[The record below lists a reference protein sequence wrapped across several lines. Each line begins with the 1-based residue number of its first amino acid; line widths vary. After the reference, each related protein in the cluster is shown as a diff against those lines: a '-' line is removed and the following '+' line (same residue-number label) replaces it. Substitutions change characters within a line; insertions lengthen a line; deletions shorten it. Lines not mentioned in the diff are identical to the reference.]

1 MDGNPRY
8 RLTLLALAAVVV
20 LLALAAPAA
29 AAPFTWTP
37 ATVDGVVPINGI
49 SCPSPSLCV
58 AVDNNGNVVTSAD
71 PAGGAGT
78 WTVSNITTAFIEAV
92 SCPSVSLCVA
102 VDGAGDVHWSTDPN
116 GGAGTWS
123 SATVNPG
130 QELRAISCPTVT
142 LCVAGAD
149 SGNVMWS
156 TNPTGGVL
164 AWTFADIE
172 GPSFF
177 TEFSISCPATTLCVA
192 ANDNGEVW
200 TTPTP
205 TGLAGAWTKATANPG
220 GTVGLAM
227 SCPSPT
233 FCALSNDSGEYNT
246 TVNPTGGAAAWTVS
260 SLGFF
265 TILYGVSCP
274 TASLCV
280 SVDNGGNAR
289 TSTNPTGGAGTWAP
303 EALGVGGLFAISC
316 PSANFC
322 VAASSS
328 GDVVVGTRGTLSVN
342 VAGTGTGSVSG
353 SGLACPGVCSQT
365 YPGGTLATVT
375 ATPGSD
381 GSTFTGWSGACTGT
395 GPCSTTMS
403 SDRAVTA
410 TFTAAPADTGP
421 PVVAA
426 QDPIPA
432 PPPSALPPPVV
443 AKTANARPVS
453 GKVLVKEA
461 GTTRFVALSEPEQVK
476 FGAIFD
482 TRKGSVEIVVANGR
496 GGFDRATFSEGM
508 FKLSQTTG
516 RQPIAELTLVGGN
529 FKGCPKP
536 ARGGAARSAA
546 SRGRSVRHLWG
557 NGSGKFRTKGRYAS
571 ATIRGTR
578 WLTDDRCL
586 GTLARVT
593 AGAVT
598 VRDLVKRKSVAL
610 KAPKS
615 YFARAR

>member
-1 MDGNPRY
+1 M
-8 RLTLLALAAVVV
+8 
-20 LLALAAPAA
+20 
-29 AAPFTWTP
+29 
-37 ATVDGVVPINGI
+37 DGVVPINGI
-49 SCPSPSLCV
+49 SCPSTSLCV

-78 WTVSNITTAFIEAV
+78 WTVSNITTGFIEAV

-102 VDGAGDVHWSTDPN
+102 VDGAGNVHWSTNPN
-116 GGAGTWS
+116 GGATAWS
-123 SATVNPG
+123 SASVNPG
-130 QELRAISCPTVT
+130 LELRAISCPTVT

-149 SGNVMWS
+149 SGKVMWS
-156 TNPTGGVL
+156 TNPTGGPT
-164 AWTFADIE
+164 AWTPADIE

-177 TEFSISCPATTLCVA
+177 TEFSISCPTTTLCVA

-205 TGLAGAWTKATANPG
+205 TGLAGAWTKTTANPG

-227 SCPSPT
+227 SCPTET

-289 TSTNPTGGAGTWAP
+289 TSTNPTGGAGTWTP

-322 VAASSS
+322 VAASNS
-328 GDVVVGTRGTLSVN
+328 GDVVVGVRATLSVN

-353 SGLACPGVCSQT
+353 SGIACPGVCSQT
-365 YPGGTLATVT
+365 YPGGTLATLT
-375 ATPGSD
+375 ATPGAD
-381 GSTFTGWSGACTGT
+381 GSTFEGWSGACTGT

-403 SDRAVTA
+403 SNRAVTA
-410 TFTAAPADTGP
+410 TFTASPAADP

-426 QDPIPA
+426 QG
-432 PPPSALPPPVV
+432 PPPTAPSALPPPVV
-443 AKTANARPVS
+443 SQTANARPVS
-453 GKVLVKEA
+453 GQVRVREA
-461 GTTRFVALSEPEQVK
+461 GTTRFVPLTQPEQVK
-476 FGAIFD
+476 FGTIFD
-482 TRKGSVEIVVANGR
+482 TRKGSVQIVIANGK
-496 GGFDRATFSEGM
+496 GGFDAATFSEGM
-508 FKLSQTTG
+508 FKLLQPKAK
-516 RQPIAELTLVGGN
+516 RPIAELQLFGGN
-529 FKGCPKP
+529 FKGCPKA
-536 ARGGAARSAA
+536 ARGGAANSAA
-546 SRGRSVRHLWG
+546 TRGRSVRHLWG
-557 NGSGKFRTKGRYAS
+557 NGSGNFRTKGRFAS
-571 ATIRGTR
+571 ATIRGTK
-578 WLTDDRCL
+578 WLTDDRCF

-593 AGAVT
+593 IGSVT
-598 VRDLVKRKSVAL
+598 VRDLVKRKSLAL